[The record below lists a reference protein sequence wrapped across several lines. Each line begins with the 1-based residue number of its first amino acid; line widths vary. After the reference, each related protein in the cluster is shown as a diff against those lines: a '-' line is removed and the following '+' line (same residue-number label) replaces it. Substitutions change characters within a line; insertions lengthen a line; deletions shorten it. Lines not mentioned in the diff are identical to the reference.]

1 MPRQTWKVCETM
13 YKRLVELPTEEVDG
27 DGLSIT
33 WKTFVGTLV
42 KNTGGPTQIYLQL

>member
-13 YKRLVELPTEEVDG
+13 YKRLVELPTEVDG

-33 WKTFVGTLV
+33 WKTFVRTLV
-42 KNTGGPTQIYLQL
+42 KNTGEPTQSYLQL